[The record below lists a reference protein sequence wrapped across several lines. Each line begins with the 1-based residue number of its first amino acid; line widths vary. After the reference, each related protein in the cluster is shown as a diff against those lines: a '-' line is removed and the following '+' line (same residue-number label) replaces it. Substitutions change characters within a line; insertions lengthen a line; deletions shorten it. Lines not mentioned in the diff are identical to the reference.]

1 MTLAGT
7 FPFNNNQYD
16 CLVCPTAPFQYHL
29 NFHHQPDPKALALT
43 SPEATQAAHTFH
55 TSLPGYA
62 PTPLVSL
69 EAQAKHLGVEKLW
82 VKDESH
88 RFGLNAFKGLGGSYA
103 IAENLCGKLGIPVDE
118 KAFGILT
125 SPETREKLG
134 EITFVTATDGNHG
147 RGVAWA
153 ARVFGHKSVV
163 YMPKGSAQERLENI
177 RAQGAEAEITHLN
190 YDDAVRLASKMA
202 DEQGWVLI
210 QDTAWDGYEDVPTHI
225 MQGYTTLAHEIAQ
238 ELDQPPT
245 HLFLQAGVGSVA
257 GGVAGYFAARYGKD
271 RPVTVICEPDQADC
285 LYRTAT
291 ADDGN
296 LHFVTGDMNS
306 MMAGLC
312 CGEPC
317 TVSWDILKGTADC
330 FVSCADH
337 YAARGMILLGK
348 PLGDDPRVISGES
361 GAVTAGVL
369 EGLMTEPRLADLRDR
384 LSLDERSRVL
394 LISTEGDTDKENY
407 QRILSKI

>member
-1 MTLAGT
+1 M
-7 FPFNNNQYD
+7 PQ
-16 CLVCPTAPFQYHL
+16 FQYYL
-29 NFHHQPDPKALALT
+29 NFHHQPDSKALALT

-69 EAQAKHLGVEKLW
+69 DAQAKHLGIAKLW

-103 IAENLCGKLGIPVDE
+103 IAEYLCGRLDIPVNG
-118 KAFGILT
+118 KAFSLLT
-125 SPETREKLG
+125 APETREKLG

-163 YMPKGSAQERLENI
+163 YMPKGSALERLENI
-177 RAQGAEAEITHLN
+177 RAQGAQAEITDLN
-190 YDDAVRLASKMA
+190 YDDAVRLASQMA
-202 DEQGWVLI
+202 EERGWVLI
-210 QDTAWDGYEDVPTHI
+210 QDTAWDGYEAVPTHI
-225 MQGYTTLAHEIAQ
+225 MQGYTTLAWEIAQ

-257 GGVAGYFAARYGKD
+257 GAVSGYFAALYGD
-271 RPVTVICEPDQADC
+271 QRPVTVICEPDQADC
-285 LYRTAT
+285 LYRTAK

-317 TVSWDILKGTADC
+317 TVSWDILQGVGDC

-348 PLGDDPRVISGES
+348 PLDGDPRVISGES

-369 EGLMTEPRLADLRDR
+369 EGLLTEARLADLRDK
-384 LSLDERSRVL
+384 LGLNETSRVL
-394 LISTEGDTDKENY
+394 LISTEGDTDRENY
-407 QRILSKI
+407 HRILNIF